1 VQVYCKLCLNTGKI
15 KDAAY
20 LIPLMAETFYKP
32 HFIKRKSYIYVGF
45 IFDYPFIIYWIIMRR
60 KIFIRVKQDA

>member
-15 KDAAY
+15 KDVAY
-20 LIPLMAETFYKP
+20 LISLMAETFYKP
-32 HFIKRKSYIYVGF
+32 HFIKRKSYIYEVF